1 MAQAALMPISAYGAA
16 LSSEEGVHS
25 EGEIY
30 PTRQSEMLQAS
41 AGLGRGSPF
50 RPLAP
55 FGASPDGIG
64 AYAPG
69 RATRDGSLGLF
80 GGSPLARSIQALRR
94 KRGLGDDAIVSS
106 APQVAGGVLV
116 AAVVLGLAV
125 TGVASYYVGKAI
137 APSRDK
143 ESKYAWWGVFA
154 GLVGGPVGLGIEAG
168 VALSHKGS
176 R

>member
-1 MAQAALMPISAYGAA
+1 MASTALMPISGYGA
-16 LSSEEGVHS
+16 SEEGVYS
-25 EGEIY
+25 EGEIL
-30 PTRQSEMLQAS
+30 PTRQNQMLQAS
-41 AGLGRGSPF
+41 AGLGHGF

-64 AYAPG
+64 FAQP
-69 RATRDGSLGLF
+69 RATRDGSLGLGLF
-80 GGSPLARSIQALRR
+80 GGSPLARGLKAITTSRR
-94 KRGLGDDAIVSS
+94 RPLGDDAVITS

-116 AAVVLGLAV
+116 AAVVLGLAM
-125 TGVASYYVGKAI
+125 TGVASYYVGKAV

-143 ESKYAWWGVFA
+143 EAKYAWWGVFA